1 MLQGL
6 SPRIHIHSIDDLSLL
21 ASISWN
27 TEAGFASLAFSGD
40 GLQLA
45 AVEQESRS
53 HLTVW
58 NWQEVKILTFLG
70 SCALSGCCRCVC

>member
-1 MLQGL
+1 MLLLQGL
-6 SPRIHIHSIDDLSLL
+6 SPQIYIHSTGDLSLL
-21 ASISWN
+21 TSISWN

-45 AVEQESRS
+45 AIEQESRS

-58 NWQEVKILTFLG
+58 NWQEVKILTFP
-70 SCALSGCCRCVC
+70 R

>member
-1 MLQGL
+1 MLLLQGL
-6 SPRIHIHSIDDLSLL
+6 SPQIHIHSIDDLSLL

-40 GLQLA
+40 SLQLA
-45 AVEQESRS
+45 AVEQESHS

-70 SCALSGCCRCVC
+70 SCALSGWR